1 MTKRHTMPMDTVTRI
16 GVSLEPELLKAFD
29 ESISK
34 KGYVSRSEALRD
46 LVRDSL
52 AENTWKNDNTEMIGV
67 IIVVVDL
74 RVTNVLEKVDGIY
87 RNHSSIFSHCNSV
100 PVDNFSK
107 MDIVVA
113 TGKLY
118 ELRDLLGDLTSIKG
132 VLRGK
137 LASITPGSCNVH
149 QIGLRK

>member
-1 MTKRHTMPMDTVTRI
+1 MDTVTRI

-52 AENTWKNDNTEMIGV
+52 AENTWKNDNIEMIGV
-67 IIVVVDL
+67 YIVIIDL
-74 RVTNVLEKVDGIY
+74 RVTNVLEKIDSLY
-87 RNHSSIFSHCNSV
+87 RSHSSVFSHSSSV
-100 PVDNFSK
+100 PVDEFSK
-107 MDIVVA
+107 MDVVIA
-113 TGKLY
+113 SGKLH
-118 ELRDLLGDLTSIKG
+118 ELRDFLGDLTSIKG

-137 LASITPGSCNVH
+137 LASITPGSCNMH

>member
-1 MTKRHTMPMDTVTRI
+1 MDTVTRI

-52 AENTWKNDNTEMIGV
+52 AENTWKNDDTEMIGV
-67 IIVVVDL
+67 FIIVIDL
-74 RVTNVLEKVDGIY
+74 RVTSVLEKVDGIY
-87 RNHSSIFSHCNSV
+87 RNHSSVFSHSTSV

-107 MDIVVA
+107 MDVVVA
-113 TGKLY
+113 SGKLF
-118 ELRDLLGDLTSIKG
+118 ELRNFLGDITSIKG

-137 LASITPGSCNVH
+137 LASITPGSCNMH
-149 QIGLRK
+149 QIGLRN

>member
-1 MTKRHTMPMDTVTRI
+1 MDTVTRI
-16 GVSLEPELLKAFD
+16 GVSLEPDLLKAFD

-52 AENTWKNDNTEMIGV
+52 AENTWKNDNIEMIGIYIV
-67 IIVVVDL
+67 IIDL
-74 RVTNVLEKVDGIY
+74 RVTNVLEKIDGLY
-87 RNHSSIFSHCNSV
+87 RNHSSIFSHTSSV
-100 PVDNFSK
+100 PIDEFSK

-113 TGKLY
+113 SGKLH
-118 ELRDLLGDLTSIKG
+118 ELRDFLADITSIKG

-137 LASITPGSCNVH
+137 LASITPGSCNMH

>member
-1 MTKRHTMPMDTVTRI
+1 MDTVTRI

-52 AENTWKNDNTEMIGV
+52 AENSWKNDDVEMIGV
-67 IIVVVDL
+67 FIIVVDL
-74 RVTNVLEKVDGIY
+74 RVTNALEKVDTIY
-87 RNHSSIFSHCNSV
+87 RNHSSNYMYSSSV
-100 PVDNFSK
+100 PVDSFSK
-107 MDIVVA
+107 MDVVVA
-113 TGKLY
+113 SGKLH
-118 ELRDLLGDLTSIKG
+118 ELRDFLADVTSIKG

-137 LASITPGSCNVH
+137 LASITPGSCNMH
-149 QIGLRK
+149 QIGLRS

>member
-1 MTKRHTMPMDTVTRI
+1 MDTVTRI
-16 GVSLEPELLKAFD
+16 GVSLEPELLNAFD

-52 AENTWKNDNTEMIGV
+52 AENSWKNDDTEMIGV
-67 IIVVVDL
+67 YIIVIDL
-74 RVTNVLEKVDGIY
+74 RVTNVLEKIESIY
-87 RNHSSIFSHCNSV
+87 RGHSAIFSHSSSM
-100 PVDNFSK
+100 PIDEYSK
-107 MDIVVA
+107 MDVVIA
-113 TGKLY
+113 GGKLR
-118 ELRDLLGDLTSIKG
+118 ELRDFLGDITSIKG

-137 LASITPGSCNVH
+137 LASITPGSCNLH

>member
-1 MTKRHTMPMDTVTRI
+1 MDTVTRI

-52 AENTWKNDNTEMIGV
+52 SENTWKNDDTEMIGV
-67 IIVVVDL
+67 IIAVIDL
-74 RVTNVLEKVDGIY
+74 RVTNVLDKVDSIY
-87 RNHSSIFSHCNSV
+87 RNHSSVFSYSSSV

-107 MDIVVA
+107 MDVIVA
-113 TGKLY
+113 SGKLH

-132 VLRGK
+132 VLRSK
-137 LASITPGSCNVH
+137 LASITPGSCNLH
-149 QIGLRK
+149 QIGLRN

>member
-1 MTKRHTMPMDTVTRI
+1 MDTVTRI
-16 GVSLEPELLKAFD
+16 GVSLEPELLNAFD

-52 AENTWKNDNTEMIGV
+52 AENSWKNDNTEMIGV
-67 IIVVVDL
+67 FIVIIDL
-74 RVTNVLEKVDGIY
+74 RVTNVLEKVDGLY
-87 RNHSSIFSHCNSV
+87 RNHSSIFSHTSSV
-100 PVDNFSK
+100 PVDEFSK
-107 MDIVVA
+107 IDIVVA
-113 TGKLY
+113 SGKLF
-118 ELRDLLGDLTSIKG
+118 ELREFLGDITSIKG

-137 LASITPGSCNVH
+137 LASITPGSCNMH

>member
-1 MTKRHTMPMDTVTRI
+1 MDTVTRI

-52 AENTWKNDNTEMIGV
+52 AENSWKNDDTEMVGV
-67 IIVVVDL
+67 IIAVIDL
-74 RVTNVLEKVDGIY
+74 RVTNVLDKVDGIY
-87 RNHSSIFSHCNSV
+87 RNHASVLSYSSSV
-100 PVDNFSK
+100 PIDNFSK
-107 MDIVVA
+107 MDVIIA
-113 TGKLY
+113 NGKLH

-132 VLRGK
+132 VLRSK
-137 LASITPGSCNVH
+137 LASITPGSCNMH
-149 QIGLRK
+149 QIGIRK

>member
-1 MTKRHTMPMDTVTRI
+1 MDTVTRI

-29 ESISK
+29 DSISK

-52 AENTWKNDNTEMIGV
+52 AENTWKNDDTEMIGV
-67 IIVVVDL
+67 FIIVIDL
-74 RVTNVLEKVDGIY
+74 RVTNVLEKIDNIY
-87 RNHSSIFSHCNSV
+87 RGHSNVFSHNSSI
-100 PVDNFSK
+100 PVDSFSK

-113 TGKLY
+113 SGKLHQ
-118 ELRDLLGDLTSIKG
+118 LREFLGDITSIKG

-137 LASITPGSCNVH
+137 LASITPVSCNMH

>member
-1 MTKRHTMPMDTVTRI
+1 MDTVTRI

-52 AENTWKNDNTEMIGV
+52 AENSWKNDDTEMVGV
-67 IIVVVDL
+67 IIAAIDL
-74 RVTNVLEKVDGIY
+74 RVTNVLDKVDGIY
-87 RNHSSIFSHCNSV
+87 RNHASVFSYSSSV
-100 PVDNFSK
+100 PIDNFSK
-107 MDIVVA
+107 MDVIVA
-113 TGKLY
+113 NGKLH

-132 VLRGK
+132 VLRSK
-137 LASITPGSCNVH
+137 LASITPGSCNMH
-149 QIGLRK
+149 QIGIRK

>member
-1 MTKRHTMPMDTVTRI
+1 MESVTRI

-52 AENTWKNDNTEMIGV
+52 AENSWKNDDTEMIGV
-67 IIVVVDL
+67 IITVIDL
-74 RVTNVLEKVDGIY
+74 RVTNVLDKVDSIY
-87 RNHSSIFSHCNSV
+87 RGHASVFSHSSSV
-100 PVDNFSK
+100 PVDNYSK
-107 MDIVVA
+107 IDIVVA
-113 TGKLY
+113 AGKLH
-118 ELRDLLGDLTSIKG
+118 ELRDLLSDLTSIKG

-137 LASITPGSCNVH
+137 LASITPGSCNLH

>member
-1 MTKRHTMPMDTVTRI
+1 MDTVTRI
-16 GVSLEPELLKAFD
+16 GVSLEPELLNAFD

-52 AENTWKNDNTEMIGV
+52 AENTWKNDDTEMIGV
-67 IIVVVDL
+67 FIVVIDL
-74 RVTNVLEKVDGIY
+74 RVTNVLDKVDGIY
-87 RNHSSIFSHCNSV
+87 RRHPTIFSHSSSV
-100 PVDNFSK
+100 PIDGYSK
-107 MDIVVA
+107 MDVVIA
-113 TGKLY
+113 SGKLH
-118 ELRDLLGDLTSIKG
+118 ELRDFLGDITSIKG

-137 LASITPGSCNVH
+137 LASITPGSCNMH

>member
-1 MTKRHTMPMDTVTRI
+1 MDKVTRI

-52 AENTWKNDNTEMIGV
+52 AENSWKNDDTEMVGV
-67 IIVVVDL
+67 LIVVIDL
-74 RVTNVLEKVDGIY
+74 RVTNVLEKVDAIY
-87 RNHSSIFSHCNSV
+87 RNHSSVFMYSSSV

-107 MDIVVA
+107 MDVITA
-113 TGKLY
+113 CGKLHD
-118 ELRDLLGDLTSIKG
+118 LRDLLADVISIKG

-149 QIGLRK
+149 QIGLRS

>member
-1 MTKRHTMPMDTVTRI
+1 MDTVTRI
-16 GVSLEPELLKAFD
+16 GVSLEPELLNAFD

-52 AENTWKNDNTEMIGV
+52 AENSWKNDNTEMIGV
-67 IIVVVDL
+67 YIVVIDL
-74 RVTNVLEKVDGIY
+74 RVTNVLEKVDSLY
-87 RNHSSIFSHCNSV
+87 RSHSAIFSHTSSI
-100 PVDNFSK
+100 PVDEFSK

-113 TGKLY
+113 SGKLY
-118 ELRDLLGDLTSIKG
+118 ELRDFLGDITSIKG

-137 LASITPGSCNVH
+137 LASITPGSCNMH

>member
-1 MTKRHTMPMDTVTRI
+1 MLMDTVTRI

-74 RVTNVLEKVDGIY
+74 RVTNVLEKVDNIY
-87 RNHSSIFSHCNSV
+87 RNHSEVFSHYNSV

-107 MDIVVA
+107 MDVVIA
-113 TGKLY
+113 NGKLH

>member
-1 MTKRHTMPMDTVTRI
+1 MDTVTRI

-67 IIVVVDL
+67 IIVVIDL

-87 RNHSSIFSHCNSV
+87 RNHSSIFSHYNSV

-113 TGKLY
+113 NGKLY
-118 ELRDLLGDLTSIKG
+118 ELRELLGDLTSIKG

-149 QIGLRK
+149 QIGLRQ

>member
-1 MTKRHTMPMDTVTRI
+1 MDKVTRI

-52 AENTWKNDNTEMIGV
+52 AENSWKNDDTDMIGV
-67 IIVVVDL
+67 LIVVIDL
-74 RVTNVLEKVDGIY
+74 RVTNVLEKVDTIY
-87 RNHSSIFSHCNSV
+87 RNHSSVFMYSSSV

-107 MDIVVA
+107 MDVITA
-113 TGKLY
+113 CGKLHD
-118 ELRDLLGDLTSIKG
+118 LRDFLADVTSIKG

-149 QIGLRK
+149 QIGLRS

>member
-1 MTKRHTMPMDTVTRI
+1 MDTVTRI

-52 AENTWKNDNTEMIGV
+52 AENSWKNDDTEMVGV
-67 IIVVVDL
+67 IIAVIDL
-74 RVTNVLEKVDGIY
+74 RVTNVLDKVDSIY
-87 RNHSSIFSHCNSV
+87 RNHASVFSYTSSV
-100 PVDNFSK
+100 PIDNFSK
-107 MDIVVA
+107 MDVVVA
-113 TGKLY
+113 NGKLH
-118 ELRDLLGDLTSIKG
+118 ELRDFLGDLTSIKG

-137 LASITPGSCNVH
+137 LASITPGSCNMH
-149 QIGLRK
+149 QIGIRK

>member
-1 MTKRHTMPMDTVTRI
+1 MDNVTRI

-52 AENTWKNDNTEMIGV
+52 AENTWKNDDTEMIGV
-67 IIVVVDL
+67 MIVVVDL
-74 RVTNVLEKVDGIY
+74 RVTGILEKVDRIY
-87 RNHSSIFSHCNSV
+87 RNHSSIFSHCDSV
-100 PVDNFSK
+100 PIDNYSK
-107 MDIVVA
+107 MDVVVA
-113 TGKLY
+113 DGKLH
-118 ELRDLLGDLTSIKG
+118 ELRELLSDLTSTKG

-137 LASITPGSCNVH
+137 LASITPGSRNMH

>member
-1 MTKRHTMPMDTVTRI
+1 MDTVTRI

-52 AENTWKNDNTEMIGV
+52 AENSWKNDDTEMVGV
-67 IIVVVDL
+67 IIAVIDL
-74 RVTNVLEKVDGIY
+74 RVTNVLDKVDGIY
-87 RNHSSIFSHCNSV
+87 RNHSSIFSYSSSV
-100 PVDNFSK
+100 PIDNFSK
-107 MDIVVA
+107 MDVIVA
-113 TGKLY
+113 NGKLH
-118 ELRDLLGDLTSIKG
+118 ELRDFLGDLTSIKG
-132 VLRGK
+132 VLRSK

-149 QIGLRK
+149 QIGIRR

>member
-1 MTKRHTMPMDTVTRI
+1 MDTVTRI
-16 GVSLEPELLKAFD
+16 GVSLEPELLNAFD

-52 AENTWKNDNTEMIGV
+52 AENSWKNDNTEMIGV
-67 IIVVVDL
+67 FIIVVDL
-74 RVTNVLEKVDGIY
+74 RVTNVLDKVYSICQ
-87 RNHSSIFSHCNSV
+87 NHSSIYSYSHSIPLDAFSR
-100 PVDNFSK
+100 
-107 MDIVVA
+107 MEIVMA
-113 TGKLY
+113 SGKLH
-118 ELRDLLGDLTSIKG
+118 ELRDFLGDITSIKG

-137 LASITPGSCNVH
+137 LASITPGSCNLH

>member
-1 MTKRHTMPMDTVTRI
+1 MDTVTRI
-16 GVSLEPELLKAFD
+16 GVSLEPELLNAFD

-52 AENTWKNDNTEMIGV
+52 AENSWKNDNTEMIGV
-67 IIVVVDL
+67 YIVVIDL
-74 RVTNVLEKVDGIY
+74 RVTNVLEKVDSLY
-87 RNHSSIFSHCNSV
+87 RSHSAIFSHTSSI
-100 PVDNFSK
+100 PVDEFSK

-113 TGKLY
+113 SGKLV
-118 ELRDLLGDLTSIKG
+118 ELREFLGDITSIKG

-137 LASITPGSCNVH
+137 LASITPGSCNMH

>member
-1 MTKRHTMPMDTVTRI
+1 MDTVTRI
-16 GVSLEPELLKAFD
+16 GVSLEPELLNAFD

-52 AENTWKNDNTEMIGV
+52 AENSWKNDNTEMIGV
-67 IIVVVDL
+67 FIVIIDL
-74 RVTNVLEKVDGIY
+74 RVTNVLEKVDGLY
-87 RNHSSIFSHCNSV
+87 RNHSSIFSHTSSV
-100 PVDNFSK
+100 PVDEFSK

-113 TGKLY
+113 SGKLF
-118 ELRDLLGDLTSIKG
+118 ELREFLGDITSIKG

-137 LASITPGSCNVH
+137 LASITPGSCNMH